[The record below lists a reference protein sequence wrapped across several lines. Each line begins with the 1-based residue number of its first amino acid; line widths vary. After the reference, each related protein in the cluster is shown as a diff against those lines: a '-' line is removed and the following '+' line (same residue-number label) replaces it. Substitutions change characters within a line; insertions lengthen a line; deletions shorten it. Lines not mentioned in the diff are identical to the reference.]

1 MDEIRKVLGVCP
13 QHDILFPELTVRRYE
28 CYSNK
33 GKQVKEGDAQMALGD
48 SDDSDSYHV
57 LLMVTT
63 SNCTKSNSWYLDP
76 RCSNHITGNRVKSLS
91 IQLDIQSGNR
101 AEMVLIQSHVQ
112 SDCAES
118 GLIQPQRPQ
127 RNKQQP

>member
-1 MDEIRKVLGVCP
+1 MKVVGNFSRREVIKAKEDRNHLIRKMLVKNGVIFV
-13 QHDILFPELTVRRYE
+13 DE

-76 RCSNHITGNRVKSLS
+76 RCSNHITGNRV
-91 IQLDIQSGNR
+91 
-101 AEMVLIQSHVQ
+101 V
-112 SDCAES
+112 C
-118 GLIQPQRPQ
+118 
-127 RNKQQP
+127 